1 MSTQTLYNAPEL
13 TRRSTPG
20 NYQINA
26 QNTAHAL
33 NLHQQLYKSADWK
46 IEEDFEEEKYNGNTS
61 NMIIMSH
68 FKCST
73 DFISPQVDDYMNC
86 DCEIQKCNAI
96 QRIIHLLEHY
106 KHSQYQLGLY
116 NGNENKMILLYEYI
130 MSLNKYSIPM
140 FMEDWYH
147 SKTHHFKSESEY
159 QFFKSNKLVNCSKEN
174 SAKCIHVNRYET
186 ARAKERYNIK
196 KEIDHKNLILADQ
209 IHSIHTFIFHS
220 QSPSTR
226 FCSQEVHYDSD
237 EYCKHVTKE
246 IDIKLEEK
254 MQQIST
260 NPQSLQECNVSQIIC
275 ILNHKKT
282 FNKLDKLLKY
292 QNKII
297 NYAKENEL
305 SGIKLSKM
313 NRKDFLYQISDYIN
327 DKKMRGHLGQL
338 YNNVISVDLNNVF
351 VNNNYKNNSKETD
364 IELEEPAQQFLASP
378 KSLEECN
385 VSHIICILH
394 HKNTFNNLNKLLK
407 YQNEIINCVK
417 ENEMTGVELNKMK
430 RKDFIY
436 QISDYINDKKMR
448 GQLGQLYS
456 NVISV
461 DLSCVFANHLMDN
474 IFSIQDC
481 TVDHMLYILN
491 HGNVFDK
498 LDKLMSYKSGV
509 INYIVENNLNGSKL
523 IKMKRKGFLNAIS
536 AYLSNKKLK
545 ISLFNLYIIF
555 NILLLIYTIKK

>member
-327 DKKMRGHLGQL
+327 DKKMRG
-338 YNNVISVDLNNVF
+338 
-351 VNNNYKNNSKETD
+351 
-364 IELEEPAQQFLASP
+364 
-378 KSLEECN
+378 
-385 VSHIICILH
+385 
-394 HKNTFNNLNKLLK
+394 
-407 YQNEIINCVK
+407 
-417 ENEMTGVELNKMK
+417 
-430 RKDFIY
+430 
-436 QISDYINDKKMR
+436 
-448 GQLGQLYS
+448 QLGQLYS